1 MPNHHGDDWKS
12 PAHHAQQ
19 EERVRR
25 AIQMKITGMT
35 LDQISKAALDDDGQ
49 RIWTTPQGVWAAI
62 SYYRT
67 RQQREANEGLETLRA
82 EANERLDLLRR
93 QIYPLVFKNYW
104 TFHNG
109 RPVRDEDGNMV
120 PDIGPKLAALDRA
133 LKLEERA
140 AKING
145 TDASETLKIALE
157 RRTDLEADVSARA
170 ILAGFD
176 AAGLEPAQRMLALE
190 AAQSY
195 LRTVDGEVISE
206 QTSEE

>member
-1 MPNHHGDDWKS
+1 MHGDEWMS
-12 PAHHAQQ
+12 SAHHARR
-19 EERVRR
+19 EELVRR
-25 AIQMKITGMT
+25 AIEMKLTGST
-35 LDQISKAALDDDGQ
+35 YEKISRELLDDDDQPVWNSSQAVWKAIDDYRKKQ
-49 RIWTTPQGVWAAI
+49 RQA
-62 SYYRT
+62 
-67 RQQREANEGLETLRA
+67 ANEGLEVLRE

-93 QIYPLVFKNYW
+93 QVYPMVFRNYW
-104 TFHNG
+104 AFHNG
-109 RPVRDEDGNMV
+109 KPVRDDEGNLV
-120 PDIGPKLAALDRA
+120 PDIGPKLAALDRV

-170 ILAGFD
+170 ILVGFD

>member
-1 MPNHHGDDWKS
+1 MQGDEWMS
-12 PAHHAQQ
+12 SAHHARR
-19 EERVRR
+19 EELVRR
-25 AIQMKITGMT
+25 AIEMKITGTTYEKISRT
-35 LDQISKAALDDDGQ
+35 LLDDDGQ
-49 RIWTTPQGVWAAI
+49 PVWNSSQAVWAAI
-62 SYYRT
+62 DHYRKKQ
-67 RQQREANEGLETLRA
+67 RQAANEGLEVLRE

-93 QIYPLVFKNYW
+93 VVYPLLDRDYPAY
-104 TFHNG
+104 HNG
-109 RPVRDEDGNMV
+109 KPVIDADGNPV
-120 PDIGPKLAALDRA
+120 TDIGPKLAVLDRA
-133 LKLEERA
+133 LRLEERS

-206 QTSEE
+206 QTNEE